1 MMDMEIRPP
10 ADQILEKRASDYLD
24 MIEGIARERGLGTSV
39 ETYHVIAL
47 ALVAAAVMDVSY
59 EINEK

>member
-1 MMDMEIRPP
+1 MEIRQP
-10 ADQILEKRASDYLD
+10 ADQILEERASKYLH
-24 MIEGIARERGLGTSV
+24 MIERLAEEQGFSSSMEAYQV
-39 ETYHVIAL
+39 VAL